1 MASSSVSRRPSCPSK
16 AFNLQSRGASLDTT
30 AAGSVQWSSYSS
42 SSASCAG
49 HASPVLD
56 TSSTLI
62 YLDWDDTLFP
72 STEIFDRWG
81 LPHQWDS
88 EGLTAK
94 QEQLLHAWGE
104 SLQRFL
110 KACMEYS
117 GSCVIVTNAQSR
129 WVENCLRRFA
139 PELVS
144 LFQSPGGPTVLYA
157 KEVLRAL
164 RLRKKVRHQD
174 DSVIPAKHLD
184 AYWDEEDTQRF
195 KFVEMSAAKFHAMKQ
210 EFLDF
215 FSGREGHSRRN
226 IINFGD
232 MEYEHEAVKELGCAC
247 PNFVRNQPS
256 SHCFCQKSRPETRV
270 LRRCEDFS
278 ELSSGAE
285 DQRVDRS
292 AGIAPLTSV
301 QPLRMPAVQAP
312 SIFDTEARH
321 RQSQQRHRSRLEGRL
336 PVAVQALDAGS
347 FSCRIRMFP

>member
-1 MASSSVSRRPSCPSK
+1 MDQLKRFNQWLKEHSAKESSPAEKKEEEDDPIPLQEEEQDDEIGNLLQQYGVLLEYERTQ

-81 LPHQWDS
+81 LPHQWDC

-94 QEQLLHAWGE
+94 QEQLLYAWGE

-144 LFQSPGGPTVLYA
+144 LFASPGGPTVLYA
-157 KEVLRAL
+157 KEVLRGL
-164 RLRKKVRHQD
+164 RLRKRVRHQD
-174 DSVIPAKHLD
+174 DSVIPAKHVD
-184 AYWDEEDTQRF
+184 AYWDDEDTQRF

-215 FSGREGHSRRN
+215 FSGREGHSP
-226 IINFGD
+226 GD
-232 MEYEHEAVKELGCAC
+232 AH
-247 PNFVRNQPS
+247 VRT
-256 SHCFCQKSRPETRV
+256 KSGTNRQVIASAR
-270 LRRCEDFS
+270 S
-278 ELSSGAE
+278 AE

-292 AGIAPLTSV
+292 PGVAPLAS
-301 QPLRMPAVQAP
+301 
-312 SIFDTEARH
+312 ARY
-321 RQSQQRHRSRLEGRL
+321 RQSQQRHRSRLEGF
-336 PVAVQALDAGS
+336 ACSHEAAGKGPEAS
-347 FSCRIRMFP
+347 

>member
-1 MASSSVSRRPSCPSK
+1 MAADSVPRRPTCPTK

-81 LPHQWDS
+81 LQHEADKDS
-88 EGLTAK
+88 EISP
-94 QEQLLHAWGE
+94 EQAELLRAWGE
-104 SLQRFL
+104 SLQRFM
-110 KACMEYS
+110 KACVEYS

-129 WVENCLRRFA
+129 WVQNCLKRFA
-139 PELVS
+139 PDLIS
-144 LFQSPGGPTVLYA
+144 LFASAGGPTVLYA
-157 KEVLRAL
+157 KEVLKAL

-174 DSVIPAKHLD
+174 DSVIPAKHID

-195 KFVEMSAAKFHAMKQ
+195 KFVEMSAAKFHAMKL

-215 FSGREGHSRRN
+215 FSGREGHSRCN

-232 MEYEHEAVKELGCAC
+232 MEYEHEAVRELGMRMSQ
-247 PNFVRNQPS
+247 FQPEP
-256 SHCFCQKSRPETRV
+256 HVKSLLLPEAPKI
-270 LRRCEDFS
+270 S
-278 ELSSGAE
+278 ELT
-285 DQRVDRS
+285 
-292 AGIAPLTSV
+292 L
-301 QPLRMPAVQAP
+301 
-312 SIFDTEARH
+312 
-321 RQSQQRHRSRLEGRL
+321 RLELLRLLLPAIVRHDSDIDLDLKEVPSPMQLLSKALRL
-336 PVAVQALDAGS
+336 PELGSVDLAHAFGDGPPPREDEVANSLVEVAMALQTSSA
-347 FSCRIRMFP
+347 